1 MIDNKDD
8 CIVTPKWL
16 ASERNLNGNEKLLY
30 SIYYYYTTKGKLGC
44 CKIINEEL
52 ASIIGVTV
60 RQLKRYKKHLTDL
73 EYIKTN
79 GGIAVK
85 AIKNE

>member
-1 MIDNKDD
+1 MDNEKGIFTPLWISKD
-8 CIVTPKWL
+8 
-16 ASERNLNGNEKLLY
+16 SNLSGNEKLLY
-30 SIYYYYTTKGKLGC
+30 SIYYYYTTNGKLGC

-52 ASIIGVTV
+52 ANMINVNV
-60 RQLKRYKKHLTDL
+60 RQLKRYKKHLIDL

-79 GGIAVK
+79 GGISVK